1 MQVLP
6 ALPTN
11 FGTTMSEK
19 PLKVVFEPGC
29 FDSFEGSQEELDEL
43 IKLIETQVASGEF
56 FANSTEVTDEMFEEL
71 DPAEQ
76 AAILQALENSEP
88 KRKLQ

>member
-1 MQVLP
+1 
-6 ALPTN
+6 
-11 FGTTMSEK
+11 MSEK

-76 AAILQALENSEP
+76 AAILQALENNEP